1 MTSVRARFIPY
12 SVHSGESNMEIDER
26 LLDEAIENSLPP
38 VLRLYGWER
47 PTLSLGRNQK
57 PVGIDFNFCKA
68 ESIPVIRRP
77 TGGRAVYHDCELTY
91 SFVVRQ
97 DLLKCAPTV
106 KASYT
111 EISEALV
118 IAFDKLGVSLAYP
131 EAKTLSVD
139 GGYCMQVSTGADL
152 SHNGKKLIGSAQ
164 LRKKGYIL
172 QHGSIILGLNKD
184 ILAGI
189 FQDAG
194 TLDNVTSLQSVSKK
208 LCDIETLACAIKS
221 GFEQKFSLDFIQH
234 D

>member
-1 MTSVRARFIPY
+1 MTSVQAKFIQY
-12 SVHSGESNMEIDER
+12 SVNSGESNMEIDEM

-38 VLRLYGWER
+38 VLRLYGWDS

-57 PVGIDFNFCKA
+57 PTGIDFDFCKA
-68 ESIPVIRRP
+68 QNIPIVRRP
-77 TGGRAVYHDCELTY
+77 TGGRAVYHDCDLTY

-118 IAFDKLGVSLAYP
+118 MAFNSLGVALAYP
-131 EAKTLSVD
+131 EDKTLSVD

-152 SHNGKKLIGSAQ
+152 SYNDKKLIGSAQ

-172 QHGSIILGLNKD
+172 QHGSIIISLNKD
-184 ILAGI
+184 ILTGI
-189 FQDAG
+189 FKDAG
-194 TLDNVTSLQSVSKK
+194 ALDNVTSLQSISKE
-208 LCDIETLACAIKS
+208 LCDIEVLACAIKS
-221 GFEQKFSLDFIQH
+221 GFEQKFSLGFIQH